1 MNALINLPVVA
12 LTDVTWFAVAVF
24 VCLVAILI
32 VGAVSALK

>member
-1 MNALINLPVVA
+1 MEPLNNLPVVA

-24 VCLVAILI
+24 VCLAAILI